1 MIFTRDTVADKD
13 PVQQKRGR
21 QNLAEE
27 LTAPRIFHLE
37 YVCEA
42 EIKSISQGWGAALE
56 SDIQSSVD
64 VDTDNSKLSSKIFS
78 GVISQIATAF
88 YNIMSPPL
96 GCRPASGFIN
106 QFFSAAV

>member
-1 MIFTRDTVADKD
+1 MADKD

-21 QNLAEE
+21 QNFAEE